1 MVMERRDQQMNQF
14 RNRDIPKLLETLEN
28 SPDFYVEMKWEFA
41 SWGTFSGCGWWVCW
55 SETLM
60 NVMLLF
66 LVQCLLCPECV
77 PMTHTVFGRKVGYT
91 I

>member
-1 MVMERRDQQMNQF
+1 MGVR
-14 RNRDIPKLLETLEN
+14 IVG
-28 SPDFYVEMKWEFA
+28 YV
-41 SWGTFSGCGWWVCW
+41 WWVW
-55 SETLM
+55 LVGVLETLM
-60 NVMLLF
+60 NIVLF